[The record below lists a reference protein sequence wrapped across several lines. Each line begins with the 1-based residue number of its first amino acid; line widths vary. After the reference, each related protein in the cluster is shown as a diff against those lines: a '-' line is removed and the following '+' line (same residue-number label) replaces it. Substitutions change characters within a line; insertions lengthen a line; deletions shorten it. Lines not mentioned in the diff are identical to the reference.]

1 MSQPL
6 ISISGLSAVSDRDAG
21 APILRDVSL
30 ALERGEV
37 RGLVGES
44 GAGKSTIAKA
54 LLGILPRTVRVTSG
68 AITFEGRDLLRM
80 PPKQLRNIIGSEISL
95 IPQDPQTALNPGRR
109 IEGQLTDGLR
119 LKRGLSSK
127 DARHRALKL
136 LEEVHI
142 RDPERVLGCYPHEL
156 SGGMRQRIL
165 IAAAFALEPKLVVA
179 DEPTTALDVTVQKQI
194 LRLIRGL
201 QEAHGTAVIFVTHDL
216 GVVAQICDT
225 VTLLYAGKVI
235 EQGRTADVLA
245 NPHHIYT
252 RSLIA
257 AGPRYDRP
265 NAGLTPV
272 PDDVFAELRREIAIS
287 DGKEAR
293 HV

>member
-1 MSQPL
+1 MNQPL
-6 ISISGLSAVSDRDAG
+6 LSITGLSAVSDRDGG

-30 ALERGEV
+30 TLERGEV

-54 LLGILPRTVRVTSG
+54 LLGILPRTVRVVG
-68 AITFEGRDLLRM
+68 GFINFEGRDLLRL
-80 PPKQLRNIIGSEISL
+80 PQKELRSIMGSEISL

-109 IEGQLTDGLR
+109 IEAQLTDGLR

-127 DARHRALKL
+127 EAAQRALKL

-142 RDPERVLGCYPHEL
+142 RDPERVLRCYPHEL
-156 SGGMRQRIL
+156 SGGMRQRVL

-216 GVVAQICDT
+216 GVVAQICDS

-235 EQGRTADVLA
+235 EEGRTAEVLA
-245 NPHHIYT
+245 TPRHIYT
-252 RSLIA
+252 QALIA

-272 PDDVFAELRREIAIS
+272 PSAVFDELRREIGLH
-287 DGKEAR
+287 DGSR
-293 HV
+293 SHV